1 MTARDWFEKAQ
12 NEKFA
17 IGTLRPFDETQ
28 GLRLRSG
35 RNFQILKPFDC
46 TQDERVQ
53 DDRRGKVL

>member
-35 RNFQILKPFDC
+35 RNFQILKPFD
-46 TQDERVQ
+46 
-53 DDRRGKVL
+53 